1 MKGYNENVY
10 PPRHLPHAEDIS
22 VPDFAASTQEPT
34 PEDVEQQIQLA
45 REEYKQLRTQ
55 INRIKSKIQ
64 DADLQ
69 SLSKNVA
76 PLSSINLK
84 PVTTLKG
91 HNNKVSSFRWSSDS
105 KTILSASQDGFMLL
119 WDAATGLKRN
129 AIPLHSQWVLS
140 CAMCPNGNLVAS
152 AGLDNNCTIY
162 RVSRKDRI
170 QQNIVSIF
178 KGHTCYI
185 SEIEFL
191 DDNAI
196 LTASGDMTC
205 ALWDITKSKRI
216 NEYADHLGDVLS
228 LSVAPLETEGG
239 GNIFASGG
247 SDGYLYI
254 WDKRASTSV
263 QSFFVG
269 DSDVS
274 KVKFF
279 RNGNTIATGSDD
291 GWTNLYDL
299 RSDCRIAHYSLS
311 RSLHDATSGQQQAYI
326 TSKMEYTAPPN
337 TLARASSYSPAART
351 VASSF
356 IDNQGVISIDFSR
369 SGRLMYVSY
378 TEFGCAVWDLI
389 KGEIIGK
396 LDGHSDRISGVATSP
411 DGLAICTGSWDTT
424 MKVWSPAYM

>member
-1 MKGYNENVY
+1 MKGYSEKIN
-10 PPRHLPHAEDIS
+10 PPWQPFHAQDIN
-22 VPDFAASTQEPT
+22 VPDFPATTLEHA
-34 PEDVEQQIQLA
+34 PEDVERQIGLA

-55 INRIKSKIQ
+55 INRIKSRIQ

-76 PLSSINLK
+76 PITSVNLK

-105 KTILSASQDGFMLL
+105 RTILSASQDGFMLL
-119 WDAATGLKRN
+119 WDAATGLKSN

-140 CAMCPNGNLVAS
+140 CAICPNGNLVAS

-191 DDNAI
+191 DDNSI

-216 NEYADHLGDVLS
+216 NEFADHLGDVLS
-228 LSVAPLETEGG
+228 LSAAPTETEGN
-239 GNIFASGG
+239 GNVFASGG

-254 WDKRASTSV
+254 WDKRVPTSV
-263 QSFFVG
+263 QSFFVS

-291 GWTNLYDL
+291 GCTNLYDL
-299 RSDCRIAHYSLS
+299 RSDCRIANYSLS
-311 RSLHDATSGQQQAYI
+311 RSIHGATPVQQQTYI
-326 TSKMEYTAPPN
+326 MSNMDYTAPSG
-337 TLARASSYSPAART
+337 TLARASPYSPAIGT
-351 VASSF
+351 VSSSF
-356 IDNQGVISIDFSR
+356 IDNQGVISMDFSR
-369 SGRLMYVSY
+369 SGRLLYVSY
-378 TEFGCAVWDLI
+378 TEFGCAVWDLV

-411 DGLAICTGSWDTT
+411 DGLAICTGSWDMT